1 MEKKFLLE
9 DMSNLKNL
17 WNNYYV
23 ARNPKVGD
31 MIRWIIDYKSFISDE
46 DLLYPHEPIY
56 EYGIIIEIAN
66 DDPYSV
72 AVASTNSGK
81 IDIIHMI
88 IDGFEVISKG

>member
-1 MEKKFLLE
+1 VTYK
-9 DMSNLKNL
+9 
-17 WNNYYV
+17 
-23 ARNPKVGD
+23 PKVGD

-72 AVASTNSGK
+72 SVASTNSGK
-81 IDIIHMI
+81 IEIIHMI

>member
-1 MEKKFLLE
+1 MPSK
-9 DMSNLKNL
+9 
-17 WNNYYV
+17 
-23 ARNPKVGD
+23 PKVGD
-31 MIRWIIDYKSFISDE
+31 MIRWIIDYNSFIADV
-46 DLLYPHEPIY
+46 DTVYPYEPIY

-72 AVASTNSGK
+72 AVACSYSGK